1 MAKQRRWWR
10 LAAVLLSASLV
21 ATACGDDGDG
31 EGSSSTTAA
40 GGATTTAPAP
50 VKGGTITVGG
60 FSNALGLDPTTTAGG
75 GTVGG
80 NELAA
85 MYDVLVRYNAETQ
98 KYEGRTAESITSNAD
113 FTLWTLKL
121 KPNIKFTDGTAY
133 DANAVKFVIERQ
145 MKEGNSSPRGQ
156 LLSFLTPE
164 TSVKVVD
171 PLTLTFTLSRGYVG
185 FPYLLAGPSGMIY
198 SPTQFQKVGDPK
210 AFNVNPGPA
219 GAGPYILKSFRPNEV
234 MEFERNP
241 NYHGGEVL
249 LDGIKFV
256 FIAGPVATFEAI
268 KTGTLQA
275 GFVRDPETVKA
286 AKDAKYNLI
295 EMPAIGGNMA
305 LFNSGGQ
312 ITCAAN
318 STDPRCAGKAAG
330 EKVDIQTATKSL
342 TVRRAV
348 SAALDARVINARV
361 YNGAAQPNT
370 APWANSPWDPKL
382 EGPKHDL
389 NEAKRLLAQAKSQE
403 GYDGRIR
410 VLAGNEPQG
419 VNWAEAV
426 RSMLDAAGFQVTVDT
441 SKPTQPGV
449 VQQVIVQRD
458 FDIST
463 WALGWLDE
471 SDVNYLQM
479 IGSFNEANP
488 RYGYSSPDMTKAMDL
503 LRVADTQEKRVAA
516 YKAIT
521 EVWNR
526 DVPAW
531 VSTVIPQAMIATP
544 KLNGLIRT
552 GHSITLF
559 DKAWLAK

>member
-1 MAKQRRWWR
+1 MGKQRRWWR
-10 LAAVLLSASLV
+10 LAAVLLTASLV
-21 ATACGDDGDG
+21 AAACGDDGDS
-31 EGSSSTTAA
+31 EGSSGTTAA

-50 VKGGTITVGG
+50 VKGGSITVGG
-60 FSNALGLDPTTTAGG
+60 FSNALGLDPTVTAGG

-85 MYDVLVRYNAETQ
+85 MYDVLIRYNNVTE
-98 KYEGRTAESITSNAD
+98 KYEGKTAESMTPNAD
-113 FTLWTLKL
+113 FTQWTLKL

-145 MKEGNSSPRGQ
+145 MKEGNAAPRTQ

-171 PLTLTFTLSRGYVG
+171 PLTVTFTLSKGFSG
-185 FPYLLAGPSGMIY
+185 FPYLLAGPAGFIY
-198 SPTQFQKVGDPK
+198 SPTQFQKVGDAK
-210 AFNVNPGPA
+210 AFNINPGPA
-219 GAGPYILKSFRPNEV
+219 GAGPFVLKSFRPNEV

-241 NYHGGEVL
+241 NYYGGEVF

-256 FIAGPVATFEAI
+256 FIAGPNATFEAI

-286 AKDAKYNLI
+286 AKDAKFNLV

-305 LFNSGGQ
+305 LFNSGGA

-318 STDPRCAGKAAG
+318 SPDPRCAGKAAG
-330 EKVDIQTATKSL
+330 ERVEINTPTKSL
-342 TVRRAV
+342 TVRRAL
-348 SAALDARVINARV
+348 AAAIDPQVINARV
-361 YNGAAQPNT
+361 YNGAANPNS
-370 APWANSPWDPKL
+370 APFANSPWDPKL
-382 EGPKHDL
+382 PGPKADQA
-389 NEAKRLLAQAKSQE
+389 EARRLVAQAKTE
-403 GYDGRIR
+403 GWDGKIR

-419 VNWAEAV
+419 TAWAEAV
-426 RSMLDAAGFQVTVDT
+426 RAQLDAVGIQVTVDT

-458 FDIST
+458 FDIAT

-471 SDVNYLQM
+471 ADVIYLQM
-479 IGSFNEANP
+479 VGSFDERAP
-488 RYGYSSPDMTKAMDL
+488 RYGYSSPDMTKAFEL

-516 YKAIT
+516 FKAMT

-526 DVPAW
+526 DVPAH
-531 VSTVIPQAMIATP
+531 VTTVIPQAMIASP
-544 KLNGLIRT
+544 KLNGLVRT